1 MLKLGVL
8 AIQGAISEHVE
19 ALKLALS
26 KLGLSG
32 SIELVKRPS
41 DVGKVQG
48 IVIPGGES
56 TVIGRVAEKIGL
68 LKVLRNEIES
78 GLPAFGTCAGAI
90 LLAKEVYD
98 AKTGKVDQP
107 LIGTMDIKIVRNYY
121 GRQKESFEV
130 DLSIPV
136 IGDKPFRGV
145 FIRAPAIESVG
156 SKVEVLAIYEGLP
169 VLVQQDKML
178 AATFHPELTNDTRI
192 HELFIKNILCS

>member
-192 HELFIKNILCS
+192 HELF

>member
-8 AIQGAISEHVE
+8 AIQGAVSEHVE
-19 ALKLALS
+19 TLKLALS
-26 KLGLSG
+26 RLSLSG

-41 DVGKVQG
+41 DVEKIQG
-48 IVIPGGES
+48 IVVPGGES
-56 TVIGRVAEKIGL
+56 TVIGRIAERMGL
-68 LKVLRNEIES
+68 LKVLRDKIEN
-78 GLPAFGTCAGAI
+78 GLTVFGTCAGAI

-98 AKTGKVDQP
+98 AKIGKVDQP

-130 DLSIPV
+130 DILIPV
-136 IGDKPFRGV
+136 VGSKPFRGV

-156 SKVEVLAIYEGLP
+156 SKVKVLATYEGLP

-192 HELFIKNILCS
+192 HELFIKNVLDR

>member
-192 HELFIKNILCS
+192 HELFIKNILCY

>member
-1 MLKLGVL
+1 
-8 AIQGAISEHVE
+8 
-19 ALKLALS
+19 
-26 KLGLSG
+26 
-32 SIELVKRPS
+32 
-41 DVGKVQG
+41 
-48 IVIPGGES
+48 
-56 TVIGRVAEKIGL
+56 
-68 LKVLRNEIES
+68 
-78 GLPAFGTCAGAI
+78 
-90 LLAKEVYD
+90 
-98 AKTGKVDQP
+98 
-107 LIGTMDIKIVRNYY
+107 IGTMDIKIVRNYY

-169 VLVQQDKML
+169 VLVRQDKML

>member
-26 KLGLSG
+26 KLDLSG

-169 VLVQQDKML
+169 VLVRQDKML